1 MYVFVYDTY
10 GYFGHIAADILDS
23 LLYICISLTS
33 NSYYH
38 LEPLLTMLCQN

>member
-23 LLYICISLTS
+23 LLYICISFTS